1 MKSIILSSLFIVLA
15 LFFFQSCGDKEL
27 EPCDTVN
34 CAENET
40 CIDGLCIDTTC
51 CFCGAYDGLAS
62 GTVEIQLSGTDTT
75 FTDLPVALRLTRVDF
90 TNDYI
95 FEMDISL
102 ISGAPMGTLIID
114 FNGTLQD
121 STITFPL
128 QQYQYSG
135 LMATTLSGALDYF
148 AECDS
153 IRGNI
158 QIVDGVSAAI
168 SFRAINQ
175 F

>member
-15 LFFFQSCGDKEL
+15 LLFFQSCNEKEL
-27 EPCDTVN
+27 APCDTLI
-34 CAENET
+34 CAENEV
-40 CIDGLCIDTTC
+40 CMEGVCIDTSC
-51 CFCGAYDGLAS
+51 CFCGAYVGLAS
-62 GTVEIQLSGTDTT
+62 GTFEVALTGTDTT
-75 FTDLPVALRLTRVDF
+75 FTDLPVALSLTRVDF

-95 FEMDISL
+95 FEMDISS

-121 STITFPL
+121 STISFPL

-135 LMATTLSGALDYF
+135 LMAVTLSGALDYF
-148 AECDS
+148 ADCDS

-158 QIVDGVSAAI
+158 LIVDNVNAAI
-168 SFRAINQ
+168 SFRAIKQ
-175 F
+175 